1 MLGEREFVI
10 GLILVIS
17 ILFASNRIRLDI
29 VAMLAVLALMLSGV
43 LTVSEALA
51 GFGDPVVVLV
61 AGLLIVGE
69 MLVRTGIAQSIG
81 AWILRYGGQNE
92 TRLLVLIMLAAG
104 VLGSIMSST
113 AVVAIF
119 IPVVLR
125 VAAKTNLNVSR
136 LLLPMSYAA
145 LISGMLTLIATS
157 PNLVV
162 SGELVSHDYEPL
174 GFFSFSPIG
183 AAVLVVAISYILIL
197 GLTLLPAGGEPPSV
211 SAGRATMDLWR
222 AFDLGERIQRL
233 HVGTGSSILGMTI
246 GEAGIASR
254 FGVRVL
260 GIEHPGR
267 FGKPVAVT
275 AGEPNVEIKSEDVLI
290 VFGRPDEIVRFREQA
305 GLEFLTL
312 SEAALAKM
320 LQTLGA
326 AVLLIHP
333 ECRLAGKSLRQSDF
347 RSRHDVH
354 VLGIRRGEESLAD
367 FVDVPLAA
375 ADMLF
380 VAGPWSRITQLRN
393 ETHDFILLELPAEFE
408 DVVPARKRAPAAILI
423 LTGMVLLSA
432 LDIVPTVAAV
442 ILAALAAVVT
452 RCLTMEDAYRSIH
465 WSSLVL
471 LAGILPV
478 GNALEKTGGVDLIV
492 DSLLSGMGNAGPYA
506 MMTALFF
513 LTAVI
518 GLFLSNTASAVLMA
532 PVAIRAAQALGVSP
546 YPFAVVVL
554 MAASAAFIT
563 PVSTPVVTLIVQPGR
578 YRFGDFVKLGIPLLL
593 LTFVTVLILTP
604 VFFKL

>member
-10 GLILVIS
+10 GLILVVS
-17 ILFASNRIRLDI
+17 LLFASNRVRLDI

-43 LTVSEALA
+43 LTVPEALS

-81 AWILRYGGQNE
+81 TWILRYGGSNE

-125 VAAKTNLNVSR
+125 VAAKTNLNASR
-136 LLLPMSYAA
+136 MLLPMSYAA

-183 AAVLVVAISYILIL
+183 AVVLVVGIIYILLL
-197 GLTLLPAGGEPPSV
+197 GLKLLPGGEEPPSA
-211 SAGRATMDLWR
+211 SAGRATRDLWR
-222 AFDLGERIQRL
+222 AFDLGEQIHRLRI
-233 HVGTGSSILGMTI
+233 GSGSTLGGMTI
-246 GEAGIASR
+246 GEAAVASR
-254 FGVRVL
+254 FGIRVL

-267 FGKPVAVT
+267 FGKHVTVAP
-275 AGEPNVEIKSEDVLI
+275 GEPNVEMKLDDVLV
-290 VFGRPDEIVRFREQA
+290 VFGRPSEITRFQEKA
-305 GLEFLTL
+305 GLELL
-312 SEAALAKM
+312 NVSDVALPKL
-320 LQTLGA
+320 LQGLGA

-333 ECRLAGKSLRQSDF
+333 ECRLVGKSLRQADF

-354 VLGIRRGEESLAD
+354 VLGIRRGEESLTD
-367 FVDVPLAA
+367 FVDVPLSV

-380 VAGPWSRITQLRN
+380 VAGPWSRIAQLRN
-393 ETHDFILLELPAEFE
+393 ETHDFVLLELPAEIE
-408 DVVPARKRAPAAILI
+408 DVVPERRRAPVAILI

-432 LDIVPTVAAV
+432 LNVVPTVAAV

-478 GNALEKTGGVDLIV
+478 GNALEKTGGVNLIV
-492 DSLLSGMGNAGPYA
+492 ESLLSGLGNAGPYA
-506 MMTALFF
+506 MMTVLFF

-532 PVAIRAAQALGVSP
+532 PVAIRAAQALEVSP
-546 YPFAVVVL
+546 YPFAVIVL
-554 MAASAAFIT
+554 IAASAAFVT

-578 YRFGDFVKLGIPLLL
+578 YRFGDFVKVGVPLLL
-593 LTFVTVLILTP
+593 ITFITALALTP
-604 VFFKL
+604 VFFPL